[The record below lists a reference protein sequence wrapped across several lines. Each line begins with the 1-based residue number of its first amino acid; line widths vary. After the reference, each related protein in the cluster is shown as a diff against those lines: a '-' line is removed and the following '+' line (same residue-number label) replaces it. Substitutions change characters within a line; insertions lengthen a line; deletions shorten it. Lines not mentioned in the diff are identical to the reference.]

1 MVTIASSAA
10 EKPLTHQEGDYAQNA
25 DQTRLSWCARQR
37 TRTLLSEP
45 TIYLIPECATGVEVD
60 QVLRELCEEIFSEQ
74 LAGWFNDE
82 TTWPQ
87 DRGFEVFCHWFDFQ
101 HHSML
106 VDLCDDP
113 LILEWTED
121 FGISLLCENR
131 TIWFWRATAT
141 HGVAPDPGT
150 KSCFRHTAAK

>member
-1 MVTIASSAA
+1 MATLNRSAIVV
-10 EKPLTHQEGDYAQNA
+10 KPKQPFLDWLHTADPTSHELTLRN
-25 DQTRLSWCARQR
+25 LV
-37 TRTLLSEP
+37 LEP
-45 TIYLIPECATGVEVD
+45 TIYLIPECDTGAEVE
-60 QVLRELCEEIFSEQ
+60 QALRELCEEIFSEQ